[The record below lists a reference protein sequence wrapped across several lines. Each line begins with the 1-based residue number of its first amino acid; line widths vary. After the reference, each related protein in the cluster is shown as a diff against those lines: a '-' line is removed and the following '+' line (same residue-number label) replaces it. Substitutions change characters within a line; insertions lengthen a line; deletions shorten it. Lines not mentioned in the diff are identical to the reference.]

1 MPHYICRTC
10 GTQFGHS
17 EKPPSEC
24 PICEDERQYVGP
36 RGQEWTTLSALQ
48 VDHHTV
54 IKSLEAELT
63 GIGMHPDFA
72 IGQRAILVQTRHGN
86 VLWDCISLIDNPT
99 IAAVRALGGVSAI
112 AISHPHYY
120 ACMVEWPTR
129 SMPPSSYMR
138 PIVSG

>member
-72 IGQRAILVQTRHGN
+72 IGQRASSRRSKVVGPEIGRSLYQSHLGGARP
-86 VLWDCISLIDNPT
+86 SLIRSKRL
-99 IAAVRALGGVSAI
+99 AAFA
-112 AISHPHYY
+112 P
-120 ACMVEWPTR
+120 C
-129 SMPPSSYMR
+129 R
-138 PIVSG
+138 PNSL